1 MYKIQVPIF
10 GFANAGVDLRD
21 LTLAAALDPLVLGIA
36 AALLLGKQIGI
47 FGAIMALVKL
57 NTVDMPANASPRQI
71 WGLSLLCGIGFT
83 MSLFIAALAFG
94 TGSAQEE
101 AAKLGI
107 IAGSL
112 FSAVLGMLVLRN
124 R

>member
-1 MYKIQVPIF
+1 MPIF

>member
-1 MYKIQVPIF
+1 MH
-10 GFANAGVDLRD
+10 
-21 LTLAAALDPLVLGIA
+21 
-36 AALLLGKQIGI
+36 
-47 FGAIMALVKL
+47 
-57 NTVDMPANASPRQI
+57 
-71 WGLSLLCGIGFT
+71 CC
-83 MSLFIAALAFG
+83 LFIAALAFG